1 MAGYGRT
8 GLFSFLLSVYGPNAK
23 RFGHENKEGK
33 KKRGSIT
40 YCTDRANEANNMF
53 ITNEA
58 SNMFITRLC

>member
-1 MAGYGRT
+1 MAGYGPGCFRSFY
-8 GLFSFLLSVYGPNAK
+8 LFMAQARSASAMK
-23 RFGHENKEGK
+23 TRKEK